1 MSDTKEAV
9 IGLTELITIHSADSK
24 KKRRIKARIDT
35 GAQSNS
41 IDSTLAA
48 SLNLGPIVNTTMVRS
63 ANGNSLRPVVN
74 TKIEIGGRELKGRF
88 TLADRSNMKYKVLIG
103 RNILSKSGFLIDPTK
118 P

>member
-1 MSDTKEAV
+1 MSEKKEAV
-9 IGLTELITIHSADSK
+9 IGLTEFIYVFSADGTK
-24 KKRRIKARIDT
+24 KKKIKARIDT

-63 ANGNSLRPVVN
+63 ANGNSLRPVIN
-74 TKIEIGGRELKGRF
+74 TKIEMGGVELRGRF
-88 TLADRSNMKYKVLIG
+88 TIADRTKMKYKVLIG
-103 RNILSKSGFLIDPTK
+103 RNILSNSGFLIDPRR